1 MTAEPN
7 VPRGVRPSAV
17 AVVLVVVLVALG
29 ALSLLAFRPPAA
41 APADVPPTEFSAAR
55 VEADL
60 REIAQR
66 PHPLGTADN
75 DRVREH
81 VVAAARAAGARVRVE
96 SGEVVLADPGKPVRV
111 AVAWN
116 VVATVPGTDPGLSGG
131 RALLLVS
138 HHDSVPTG
146 PGAADDGAAVVSM
159 LEAIRV
165 LTASGGVRNDVVFLF
180 TDGEELGSLG
190 ARLFVRQHGV
200 AEFGAVLNWEARG
213 SRGPVVM
220 FETSTA
226 NAGLVDAFA
235 GASSRPIANSLA
247 YEVYLRM
254 PNYTDFTV
262 FRDAGAT
269 GLNAAF
275 IEGLHDYHSP
285 NDDVGTLDRD
295 TVQHHGETMTGLVAA
310 LGERDLRRLDNRTAV
325 YFDLVGRVL
334 VHYPVWVALVLAAVS
349 VVALVLLVVVGVR
362 RGRLR
367 PVGAAAVAGAALGAV
382 VGTAALCF
390 GLWRLLTL
398 VRPGLAALPLSEPY
412 DRGWFIA
419 AFTTVAA
426 AVLLLVARLVR
437 RWSPAEVLAG
447 GLLLVG
453 VSLVAVAV
461 VVPGATY
468 LFQWPLL
475 AGLPALWWAVR
486 RGTGSLP
493 LAALA
498 PAVAVVLFAPV
509 VSTLTVALGIK
520 LVGVAMAV
528 AVLAGVL
535 VLPLFTALPRPG
547 LLAAVASVVAAVLV
561 TTSAL
566 VSGFDVREPRPD
578 GLLYLRDATTG
589 RSVWL
594 TGDPEPDDWTG
605 RVLGAAPER
614 VSLTREF
621 PLLKAPVL
629 RAPAPAL
636 ALAEPTV
643 TTLADTTA
651 DGVRTVRFRVDSP
664 RRGWR
669 IQVSLPRGAV
679 RACVVAGQRVESA
692 AQSVPENLVFEFYG
706 ADDGAELTCE
716 ASEGAEVPVDVAD
729 FSLGLPPEVEALVGP
744 RPEGTVLVPS
754 GYRPVDS
761 AVVRRAVRI

>member
-1 MTAEPN
+1 MTD
-7 VPRGVRPSAV
+7 VPAVHRGSRPPVV
-17 AVVLVVVLVALG
+17 AVVLLAALVALG

-41 APADVPPTEFSAAR
+41 APADVPPAEFSAAR
-55 VEADL
+55 VDGDL
-60 REIAQR
+60 REIARR
-66 PHPLGTADN
+66 PHPLGTPDN
-75 DRVREH
+75 DRVRDH
-81 VVAAARAAGARVRVE
+81 VVAAARAAGADVRVE
-96 SGEVVLADPGKPVRV
+96 VGDVALADPGKAVRV
-111 AVAWN
+111 AVARN

-138 HHDSVPTG
+138 HYDSVPTG
-146 PGAADDGAAVVSM
+146 PGAADDGAAVASM

-165 LTASGGVRNDVVFLF
+165 LKASGGVRNDVVFLF

-190 ARLFVRQHGV
+190 ARSFVRKHGV
-200 AEFGAVLNWEARG
+200 DEFGAVLNWEARG

-247 YEVYLRM
+247 YEVYRRM

-275 IEGLHDYHSP
+275 IESVHDYHSP
-285 NDDVGTLDRD
+285 NDDVDTLDRD
-295 TVQHHGETMTGLVAA
+295 TVQHHGESMTGLIAA
-310 LGERDLRRLDNRTAV
+310 LGERDLRTLDSRTAV
-325 YFDLVGRVL
+325 YFDVFGRVL
-334 VHYPVWVALVLAAVS
+334 VHYPAWVALVLAAVA
-349 VVALVLLVVVGVR
+349 VVALGLLVVAGVR

-367 PVGAAAVAGAALGAV
+367 VGGAAAVAGTAFGAV
-382 VGTAALCF
+382 VVTAALCF
-390 GLWRLLTL
+390 GLWWLVTL

-419 AFTTVAA
+419 AFTAVAVV
-426 AVLLLVARLVR
+426 VLLLVSKLLRGR
-437 RWSPAEVLAG
+437 NPAELIAG
-447 GLLLVG
+447 GLLLVA
-453 VSLVAVAV
+453 VLLVAVAV
-461 VVPGATY
+461 FVPGATY

-486 RGTGSLP
+486 RDTAGLP

-498 PAVAVVLFAPV
+498 PAVTVALFAPV

-520 LVGVAMAV
+520 LVGVAMALV
-528 AVLAGVL
+528 VLAGVV
-535 VLPLFTALPRPG
+535 VLPLLAVLPRPG
-547 LLAAVASVVAAVLV
+547 LLAAAASVVALALF

-566 VSGFDVREPRPD
+566 VSGFDEHEPRPD
-578 GLLYLRDATTG
+578 GLVYLRDVTTG
-589 RSVWL
+589 QSSWL

-605 RVLGAAPER
+605 RVLGTDPER
-614 VSLTREF
+614 LSLTREF
-621 PLLKAPVL
+621 PLLRDPVL
-629 RAPAPAL
+629 RAPAPPL
-636 ALAEPTV
+636 PLAEPSV

-651 DGVRTVRFRVDSP
+651 DGVRTVRLRVDSA

-669 IQVSLPRGAV
+669 VQVSLPRDVV
-679 RACVVAGQRVESA
+679 RACTAADQRVESA
-692 AQSVPENLVFEFYG
+692 AATVPANLVFEFYG
-706 ADDGAELTCE
+706 GAELTCE
-716 ASEGAEVPVDVAD
+716 APAGAEIPVDVAD

-744 RPEGTVLVPS
+744 RPEGTIQVPS
-754 GYRPVDS
+754 GYRAVDS
-761 AVVRRAVRI
+761 AIVRRVVRI